1 MSAKK
6 FKLVETRDI
15 PYTKTKGKGV
25 VLLMNRISRDI
36 FQSIHEGRWLSVEY
50 KNKDQNITHYWI
62 AIKDIVASRRV
73 LVVDGFHLKKHTLQE
88 LSIYMDSILSSTVI
102 EGSYYKVNQKL
113 IETIHTKP
121 EKFASI
127 FSHVSNLKVLNYL
140 IDCSRLDTTPYKT
153 DYGLISRL
161 DLDVLRNEVY
171 RLDEIQFSQI
181 VNEFQSKAE
190 KREKRRVE
198 AEKGAFRVQQLAM
211 NVLSLHTK
219 RGLYVLA
226 YKKVQLNVHT
236 RCLTPAKEITI
247 CREFT
252 VDGERLSIRKFLD
265 TEDYELLEEFEKNQE
280 LIKDRICQGS
290 RQIQSVDDMPY
301 LIGIEAR
308 IQVDLNREYKG
319 ILDMYDQ
326 GKVTYPVKAFFG
338 DLVKRPDRRKEY
350 PVTLLNQKV
359 NLDQLLAIHNAMKY
373 PLTYVQGPP
382 GTGKTNTIIN
392 AIVTAFFNG
401 KTLLFTSYNNHPIDS
416 VFQVMAKLS
425 YNGQTIPFPMV
436 RLGSQE
442 KDSQALVYMKEL
454 YERTRQVKVF
464 SNTLEKNRGDRIQ
477 RTKQLT
483 ALLKR
488 HEEFLDLAEREET
501 LEKLI
506 SANHQMTFTTEL
518 QGRQLYEVKK
528 RLQQIGRVTDEE
540 ALALVTEEMEEF
552 RKYLFY
558 MSATYMKRLEE
569 PKNED
574 LLKILYIEDK
584 KLRLEEFEAYLKQ
597 GENIKKLQKIFPI
610 IATTCISAHKL
621 GEPKPYFDMVVMDEA
636 SQCNLAVGMIPV
648 IRGENLM
655 LVGDPQQ
662 LNPVIL
668 LDAKDNQILRKN
680 YSVANEYDYLTNSI
694 YKTYLANDSV
704 SDEVL
709 LSYHYRCD
717 KKIIDFNNKKYYNN
731 KLNIMTKSVS
741 REPLV
746 YLEIEENKAAGR
758 NTAPAEAEAVVD
770 YVLKH
775 PHKKI
780 GIITPFV
787 NQKEEIDRLLEER
800 GVEHVTCGTVHAF
813 QGDEKDVILFSM
825 ALTDQSHKGTY
836 QWLKNNKELINV
848 ATSRAREQ
856 LILLGNSTTM
866 ERLHESETEDD
877 LFELV
882 EYAKSNGVS
891 KVTPKTVSSRALGVK
906 PYSSETEEAFLQNLS
921 HALDNILYG
930 GRRCVIHRD
939 VEVSKVLK
947 EANEDSML
955 FYGGQF
961 DFVVFEQ
968 KKNKEEIPILAIEL
982 DGKEQMEESA
992 LAVREEKKQKICR
1005 RQGVE
1010 WIRIEN
1016 SYARRYHHI
1025 KDILIR
1031 YFEKLY
1037 RI

>member
-1 MSAKK
+1 
-6 FKLVETRDI
+6 
-15 PYTKTKGKGV
+15 
-25 VLLMNRISRDI
+25 
-36 FQSIHEGRWLSVEY
+36 
-50 KNKDQNITHYWI
+50 
-62 AIKDIVASRRV
+62 
-73 LVVDGFHLKKHTLQE
+73 
-88 LSIYMDSILSSTVI
+88 
-102 EGSYYKVNQKL
+102 
-113 IETIHTKP
+113 
-121 EKFASI
+121 
-127 FSHVSNLKVLNYL
+127 
-140 IDCSRLDTTPYKT
+140 
-153 DYGLISRL
+153 
-161 DLDVLRNEVY
+161 
-171 RLDEIQFSQI
+171 
-181 VNEFQSKAE
+181 
-190 KREKRRVE
+190 
-198 AEKGAFRVQQLAM
+198 
-211 NVLSLHTK
+211 
-219 RGLYVLA
+219 
-226 YKKVQLNVHT
+226 
-236 RCLTPAKEITI
+236 
-247 CREFT
+247 
-252 VDGERLSIRKFLD
+252 
-265 TEDYELLEEFEKNQE
+265 
-280 LIKDRICQGS
+280 
-290 RQIQSVDDMPY
+290 
-301 LIGIEAR
+301 
-308 IQVDLNREYKG
+308 
-319 ILDMYDQ
+319 
-326 GKVTYPVKAFFG
+326 
-338 DLVKRPDRRKEY
+338 
-350 PVTLLNQKV
+350 
-359 NLDQLLAIHNAMKY
+359 
-373 PLTYVQGPP
+373 
-382 GTGKTNTIIN
+382 
-392 AIVTAFFNG
+392 
-401 KTLLFTSYNNHPIDS
+401 
-416 VFQVMAKLS
+416 
-425 YNGQTIPFPMV
+425 
-436 RLGSQE
+436 
-442 KDSQALVYMKEL
+442 
-454 YERTRQVKVF
+454 
-464 SNTLEKNRGDRIQ
+464 
-477 RTKQLT
+477 
-483 ALLKR
+483 
-488 HEEFLDLAEREET
+488 
-501 LEKLI
+501 
-506 SANHQMTFTTEL
+506 
-518 QGRQLYEVKK
+518 
-528 RLQQIGRVTDEE
+528 
-540 ALALVTEEMEEF
+540 
-552 RKYLFY
+552 
-558 MSATYMKRLEE
+558 
-569 PKNED
+569 
-574 LLKILYIEDK
+574 
-584 KLRLEEFEAYLKQ
+584 
-597 GENIKKLQKIFPI
+597 
-610 IATTCISAHKL
+610 
-621 GEPKPYFDMVVMDEA
+621 
-636 SQCNLAVGMIPV
+636 
-648 IRGENLM
+648 M